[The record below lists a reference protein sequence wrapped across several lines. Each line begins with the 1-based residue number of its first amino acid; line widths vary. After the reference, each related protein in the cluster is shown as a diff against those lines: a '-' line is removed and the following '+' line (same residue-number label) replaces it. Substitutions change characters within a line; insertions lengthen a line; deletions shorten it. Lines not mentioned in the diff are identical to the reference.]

1 MSVKKIGQINHLFGK
16 IQNMPSL
23 ELHGIILTDMKN
35 SLIGLKKQKTKRNSL
50 ILLKLLN
57 GT

>member
-1 MSVKKIGQINHLFGK
+1 MSVKKIGQINHLFGQ

-35 SLIGLKKQKTKRNSL
+35 SLIGLKKQKTKLNSL
-50 ILLKLLN
+50 IQLKLLN